1 MATLFHLIFE
11 IIRITIL
18 SAIYGLIIW
27 YILNKLFGQ
36 KRLKKEVVIAIL
48 FVGLFVWRF
57 SYWRNNGLGDF
68 GRVPINSEY
77 EITMIDFWYANIE
90 KEGSQEHGQGL
101 TNGIEKLY
109 LENGLVYGQFNSKYL
124 IFDSFSG
131 ELTDG
136 LSKQEFEKENGN
148 LDKLV
153 TPDKFHG
160 DYWGWKIL
168 LY

>member
-18 SAIYGLIIW
+18 SAIYGLLFW
-27 YILNKLFGQ
+27 FLLNKLFGQ
-36 KRLKKEVVIAIL
+36 KRLKKEVVIAIV

-68 GRVPINSEY
+68 GRVPINSQY
-77 EITMIDFWYANIE
+77 EITMIDFWFANIE
-90 KEGSQEHGQGL
+90 GEAFKKNEQGL
-101 TNGIEKLY
+101 TNGMEKLY
-109 LENGLVYGQFNSKYL
+109 LENGLVYGQVNSEYL
-124 IFDSFSG
+124 IFDTFSG
-131 ELTDG
+131 KLTDG
-136 LSKQEFEKENGN
+136 LTQQEFEKKDGD

-153 TPDKFHG
+153 TPDEFHG